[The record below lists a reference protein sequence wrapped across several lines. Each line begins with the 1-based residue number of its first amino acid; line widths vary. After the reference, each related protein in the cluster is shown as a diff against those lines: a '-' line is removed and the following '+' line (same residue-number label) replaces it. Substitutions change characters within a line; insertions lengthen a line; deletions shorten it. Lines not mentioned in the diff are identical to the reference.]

1 MHATQLLFSR
11 HLLRSTAVAA
21 CGAAILAQAG
31 LAWGEP
37 KNELPFTR
45 PVVTRA
51 TQATPSVVRTSPEIR
66 GEPKN
71 ELPFTRPVVTQ
82 QPATV
87 VIESSNGFKWTDGA
101 IGLAAGIG
109 VALSGAAIVGLT
121 RRSPHTAS

>member
-1 MHATQLLFSR
+1 MHATQLLFSKR
-11 HLLRSTAVAA
+11 LLRSTI
-21 CGAAILAQAG
+21 ILAVTAVFLAQTALAG
-31 LAWGEP
+31 GEP

-51 TQATPSVVRTSPEIR
+51 TQATPSVTQTSPEIR

-71 ELPFTRPVVTQ
+71 ELPFTRPVVTR

-87 VIESSNGFKWTDGA
+87 VIQSSGGFSWTDGA
-101 IGLAAGIG
+101 IGLAAGVG
-109 VALSGAAIVGLT
+109 VALSGAAAVGLT

>member
-1 MHATQLLFSR
+1 MYRTQF
-11 HLLRSTAVAA
+11 LRSSAVAA
-21 CGAAILAQAG
+21 VGAAVLAQTALAG
-31 LAWGEP
+31 GEP

-45 PVVTRA
+45 PVVVARA
-51 TQATPSVVRTSPEIR
+51 TQATPSVTQTSPEIR

-87 VIESSNGFKWTDGA
+87 VIQSSDAFSWTDGA
-101 IGLAAGIG
+101 IGLAAGVG
-109 VALSGAAIVGLT
+109 VALSGAAAVGLT